1 MHSLYNRARMA
12 EFRHFWEGQTVH
24 GFPQTMHGA
33 GQTMHGR
40 DFWVGEAEFSP
51 APSLIPKVVAKPNP
65 KGRRQA

>member
-33 GQTMHGR
+33 GQTVHGR
-40 DFWVGEAEFSP
+40 DFG
-51 APSLIPKVVAKPNP
+51 
-65 KGRRQA
+65 